1 MDWLEQ
7 RFFSFLT
14 RTFLLGI
21 LASYLLSPCSAC
33 IPHGMSDV
41 FLLSPF
47 AAAPTD
53 PEAVVRKYL
62 VEVKGTPVDEVR
74 GCGGVHKSCPAAL

>member
-1 MDWLEQ
+1 
-7 RFFSFLT
+7 
-14 RTFLLGI
+14 
-21 LASYLLSPCSAC
+21 
-33 IPHGMSDV
+33 MSDV

-62 VEVKGTPVDEVR
+62 VEVKGTPADEVR